1 MTLTINKRCEQIRLN
16 ASQADE
22 VKDGPTNKNTV
33 SAFIT
38 AHNPYSESCSAPRNA
53 SAHQQLC
60 ADLSAR
66 QLHWYPAIAESF
78 CQDWPAEAGVY
89 VQDIR
94 ESELRE
100 IGAKYGQNA
109 VVVVRSDRIPRLLLL
124 R

>member
-1 MTLTINKRCEQIRLN
+1 MTLTINKRCEQIRLD
-16 ASQADE
+16 ACQIDK
-22 VKDGPTNKNTV
+22 VKNRSANTV

-38 AHNPYSESCSAPRNA
+38 AHNPYSESCSAQRNA

-60 ADLSAR
+60 ADLLAR
-66 QLHWYPAIAESF
+66 QLRWFPAISESY
-78 CQDWPAEAGVY
+78 CQDWPAEEGVY

-94 ESELRE
+94 ESDLRE
-100 IGAKYGQNA
+100 IGGKYGQNA